1 MIASPAKRIFI
12 VDDDETIHDIIN
24 LIFEHDFVHG
34 VLKADGLE
42 NAILDFSP
50 DIILMDIRME
60 NADGRELCNLLKNN
74 PQTAHFPIVLFSAL
88 PIDRY
93 NLECHPDDVIEK
105 PFDINNLAE
114 RINQLLGRNNV

>member
-1 MIASPAKRIFI
+1 MSASPAKRIFI
-12 VDDDETIHDIIN
+12 VDDDESIHDIIN

-88 PIDRY
+88 PIDRH

-105 PFDINNLAE
+105 PFDINNLTE